1 MAAKRGQAQQV
12 SGWHLIAAA
21 YQEWLPGRRQ
31 VTFNWGGFA
40 AAMGSNLSF
49 QSRNVLSK
57 KLMIGAKVRPDLSSS
72 CLPLAA
78 ARPAL
83 ISLLQL
89 TSSTESTAS
98 ADVTHTVRQLHGSC
112 TAPPLAL

>member
-1 MAAKRGQAQQV
+1 M
-12 SGWHLIAAA
+12 
-21 YQEWLPGRRQ
+21 PGRPQ

-57 KLMIGAKVRPDLSSS
+57 KLMIGAKVRPDLSRS
-72 CLPLAA
+72 CLPHAA

-83 ISLLQL
+83 ISSLQL
-89 TSSTESTAS
+89 TSSTVSTAS
-98 ADVTHTVRQLHGSC
+98 TARQLHGNC
-112 TAPPLAL
+112 TAPRLALCSEI